1 MDWLYFVFV
10 ILGFFAAVMFLEG
23 LYLAWS
29 AYMGEEAR
37 LIARR
42 LRVMSGERTQI
53 ETASLVKK
61 RMLSDVPAI
70 DEMLSRLPKV
80 QSLDAFLAQS
90 GTSVNVASFLGIGLL
105 LFLGGLLVPT
115 IFGMPL
121 LISLILAAALLLLW
135 VGYIHRL
142 RSKRVFMIEQQLPD
156 ALELMAR
163 AMLAGHAFS
172 SALLIVGTEG
182 PQPIAQEFKTAF
194 DEINYGVSTE
204 TALQNLA
211 ARVASSD
218 MRFFVVAVLI
228 QSETGGNLADILK
241 SISKLIRERQKLVWQ
256 VRVLTAEGRLSAQIL
271 TGLPFV
277 LAAVL
282 SIVNRQFISK
292 LWTEPMGLRLVAFA
306 LTLMVIGVWW
316 MWRMVKIRI

>member
-1 MDWLYFVFV
+1 
-10 ILGFFAAVMFLEG
+10 
-23 LYLAWS
+23 
-29 AYMGEEAR
+29 
-37 LIARR
+37 
-42 LRVMSGERTQI
+42 QI

-61 RMLSDVPAI
+61 RMLSEVPAI

-105 LFLGGLLVPT
+105 LFLLGLLLPT
-115 IFGMPL
+115 IFGLPL
-121 LISLILAAALLLLW
+121 PIALIVAGALLLLW
-135 VGYIHRL
+135 VGHIHRL

-292 LWTEPMGLRLVAFA
+292 LWTEPMGLRLVAVA

>member
-42 LRVMSGERTQI
+42 LRVMSGERTQM

-61 RMLSDVPAI
+61 RMLSDVPAV

-90 GTSVNVASFLGIGLL
+90 GSNVNVVSFLGIGLL
-105 LFLGGLLVPT
+105 LFLGGLLLAT
-115 IFGMPL
+115 ILGWPW
-121 LISLILAAALLLLW
+121 LIALILGGALLMLW
-135 VGYIHRL
+135 VGHVHRL

-211 ARVASSD
+211 TRVASSD

-241 SISKLIRERQKLVWQ
+241 SIAKLIRERQKLIWQ

-292 LWTEPMGLRLVAFA
+292 LWTEPMGLRLVAIS

>member
-10 ILGFFAAVMFLEG
+10 ILGFFAAVLFLEG

-42 LRVMSGERTQI
+42 LRVMSGERTQV

-70 DEMLSRLPKV
+70 DEMLSRLPGV
-80 QSLDAFLAQS
+80 QSIDTLLAQS
-90 GTSVNVASFLGIGLL
+90 GSSVNVATFLGVGVLL
-105 LFLGGLLVPT
+105 VLGGLIIPS

-121 LISLILAAALLLLW
+121 LIALLIAGGLLMLW

-142 RSKRVFMIEQQLPD
+142 RSKRVSMIEQQLPD

-211 ARVASSD
+211 SRVASSD